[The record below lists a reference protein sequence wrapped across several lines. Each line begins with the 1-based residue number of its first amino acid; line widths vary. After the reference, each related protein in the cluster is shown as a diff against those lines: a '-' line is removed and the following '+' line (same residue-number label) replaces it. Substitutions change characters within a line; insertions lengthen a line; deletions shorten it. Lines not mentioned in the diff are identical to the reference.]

1 MSGKMH
7 NKTNKPKKWRSAKK
21 FKKKK
26 EEEWTSAQQNKK
38 KEHKNNNRQEGQKSE
53 RKTDEGEGAQ
63 TNKAGMGQNA
73 RQMRSSNINF
83 KYIYF
88 PFVTVFL
95 FILFALDL
103 AITVFQ
109 LLLGVCVVVS
119 DI

>member
-1 MSGKMH
+1 MKKCKKIKKQKNNSKQVH
-7 NKTNKPKKWRSAKK
+7 NKIKKG
-21 FKKKK
+21 
-26 EEEWTSAQQNKK
+26 AQ
-38 KEHKNNNRQEGQKSE
+38 NNNRQEGQKSE

>member
-1 MSGKMH
+1 MQKNLKNKKQKQKKSEQVH
-7 NKTNKPKKWRSAKK
+7 NKIKKGAQKQQQTGGAKKWK
-21 FKKKK
+21 
-26 EEEWTSAQQNKK
+26 
-38 KEHKNNNRQEGQKSE
+38 
-53 RKTDEGEGAQ
+53 KTDEGEGAQ

>member
-1 MSGKMH
+1 
-7 NKTNKPKKWRSAKK
+7 
-21 FKKKK
+21 
-26 EEEWTSAQQNKK
+26 
-38 KEHKNNNRQEGQKSE
+38 
-53 RKTDEGEGAQ
+53 
-63 TNKAGMGQNA
+63 MGQNA
-73 RQMRSSNINF
+73 RQMRSSNIIF